1 MTKKKLL
8 SLIVDAL
15 AVIGGVAITAGVWLF
30 DHRIGLIVG
39 GAFLIAS
46 AVVIAYAKGG
56 DKT

>member
-15 AVIGGVAITAGVWLF
+15 AVIGGAAITAGVWLF

-46 AVVIAYAKGG
+46 AVVIAYAKEG
-56 DKT
+56 

>member
-15 AVIGGVAITAGVWLF
+15 AVIGGAAITAGVWLF

-39 GAFLIAS
+39 GAFLYRIGGCH
-46 AVVIAYAKGG
+46 VIRKGG